1 MTVAFPA
8 RRKRAFITG
17 ITGQDGSYLA
27 ELLLSKNYEVHG
39 IKRRSSSFN
48 TERVDHLISDW
59 HERDISFFLHF
70 GDLSDA
76 TSLSKLLYRIASD
89 EIYHLG
95 AHTPTPAANKYAP
108 RRGNHIALGLPHQEY
123 EPFAQFVRN
132 VSALFTCPQQDLP
145 CLWLIVAEPRQLQ
158 SARQCLHTGGRRR
171 LGADSDSCYSNFS
184 FRIAAS
190 ARSGCGCLNSQQ
202 RGREM
207 AAERKPEFFGGKDVK
222 IGIIGCGYVGLP
234 LALRFADVGQ
244 RVTGFDTDQEK
255 INKLNAGQSYIQHI
269 SADKIKQHVQG
280 KRFAA
285 TTDFT
290 RLREMDAVLIC
301 VPTPLDERREP
312 DLSYVEKTAQS
323 IAPNLH
329 RGQLIVLESTTYPG
343 TTEELV
349 LPILEKGGLKC
360 PLARGAGSENVATDF
375 YLAFSPERED
385 PGNKQFG
392 LAQIPKVVGGINP
405 ASGRAAVA
413 LYAQIVSKVV
423 PVSSTRA
430 AEMVKLLENI
440 FRCVNIAL
448 VNELKQLSLR
458 MDLDIWEVI
467 DSAATKPF
475 GFMPFYPGPGL
486 GGHCIP
492 VDPYYL
498 SWKAREYDFATRFI
512 ELAGEI
518 NTAMPYHVVDA
529 LVTALNGHEKSVKG
543 SKILVLGVAYKK
555 DVDDLRESPSLK
567 LLELLTARGAK
578 LDYNDPYFPAL
589 HKMRHYDFSNMKSVE
604 LSPERLA
611 TYDCVL
617 IATDHSSY
625 DYDAI
630 VRHSKLVVDTRNATR
645 HVRQDREKVVHC

>member
-1 MTVAFPA
+1 
-8 RRKRAFITG
+8 
-17 ITGQDGSYLA
+17 
-27 ELLLSKNYEVHG
+27 
-39 IKRRSSSFN
+39 
-48 TERVDHLISDW
+48 
-59 HERDISFFLHF
+59 
-70 GDLSDA
+70 
-76 TSLSKLLYRIASD
+76 
-89 EIYHLG
+89 
-95 AHTPTPAANKYAP
+95 
-108 RRGNHIALGLPHQEY
+108 
-123 EPFAQFVRN
+123 
-132 VSALFTCPQQDLP
+132 
-145 CLWLIVAEPRQLQ
+145 
-158 SARQCLHTGGRRR
+158 
-171 LGADSDSCYSNFS
+171 
-184 FRIAAS
+184 
-190 ARSGCGCLNSQQ
+190 
-202 RGREM
+202 M
-207 AAERKPEFFGGKDVK
+207 AAERKPEFFAGKDIE

-244 RVTGFDTDQEK
+244 RVTGFDTDQKK
-255 INKLNAGQSYIQHI
+255 ITSLNAGQSYIQHI

-280 KRFAA
+280 KRFDA

-323 IAPNLH
+323 IAPNLQ
-329 RGQLIVLESTTYPG
+329 RNQLIVLESTTYPG

-349 LPILEKGGLKC
+349 LPILQKGGLKC

-518 NTAMPYHVVDA
+518 NTAMPYNVVDA
-529 LVTALNGHEKSVKG
+529 LVTALNSHEKSVKG
-543 SKILVLGVAYKK
+543 SKILLLGVAYKK

-567 LLELLTARGAK
+567 LLELLSARGAV

-611 TYDCVL
+611 SYDCVL
-617 IATDHSSY
+617 IATDHTSY

-645 HVRQDREKVVHC
+645 HVKQDREKVVHC